1 MGQFYGI
8 KNGIFALSKHFFSQG
23 GAPGGPLKNLN
34 FFGGI
39 YFWGPT
45 STPKSEKI
53 GKNFFWLFLL
63 HKKEYFFLLVQFF
76 LVHGGQYGTGYCV
89 ILVSFGC

>member
-1 MGQFYGI
+1 MGLKVMGQFYGI

-23 GAPGGPLKNLN
+23 GARGPPQKFK
-34 FFGGI
+34 FFSGVYI
-39 YFWGPT
+39 FWGPT

-53 GKNFFWLFLL
+53 GKKIFWLFLL

-76 LVHGGQYGTGYCV
+76 LVHGGQYGTG
-89 ILVSFGC
+89 